1 MFSPVSYT
9 HLSGEMV
16 CPDVLEMLLVD
27 AVVEHQQDQEAVLS
41 IAKEYAA
48 AVRKVMDAT
57 SIFLYG
63 SYAKGTA
70 TKDSDIDIAVVVN
83 QIPGDYLDAVS
94 VLWKLTRSVSQEIE
108 PVLLTPDD
116 QKSGFLQVV
125 QKTGIAV

>member
-1 MFSPVSYT
+1 MP
-9 HLSGEMV
+9 
-16 CPDVLEMLLVD
+16 P
-27 AVVEHQQDQEAVLS
+27 
-41 IAKEYAA
+41 
-48 AVRKVMDAT
+48 R
-57 SIFLYG
+57 FLYG

-125 QKTGIAV
+125 QNTGIAV

>member
-1 MFSPVSYT
+1 M
-9 HLSGEMV
+9 
-16 CPDVLEMLLVD
+16 
-27 AVVEHQQDQEAVLS
+27 DQEAVLS

-48 AVRKVMDAT
+48 AVRKVMGAT

-70 TKDSDIDIAVVVN
+70 TKDR
-83 QIPGDYLDAVS
+83 

-125 QKTGIAV
+125 QNTGIAV

>member
-1 MFSPVSYT
+1 M
-9 HLSGEMV
+9 
-16 CPDVLEMLLVD
+16 
-27 AVVEHQQDQEAVLS
+27 DQEAVLS
-41 IAKEYAA
+41 IAKEYVA
-48 AVRKVMDAT
+48 AVRKVMGAT

-125 QKTGIAV
+125 QNTGIAV

>member
-1 MFSPVSYT
+1 M
-9 HLSGEMV
+9 
-16 CPDVLEMLLVD
+16 
-27 AVVEHQQDQEAVLS
+27 
-41 IAKEYAA
+41 
-48 AVRKVMDAT
+48 
-57 SIFLYG
+57 
-63 SYAKGTA
+63 
-70 TKDSDIDIAVVVN
+70 VN

>member
-1 MFSPVSYT
+1 M
-9 HLSGEMV
+9 
-16 CPDVLEMLLVD
+16 
-27 AVVEHQQDQEAVLS
+27 DQEAVLS

-48 AVRKVMDAT
+48 AVRN
-57 SIFLYG
+57 
-63 SYAKGTA
+63 TA

-125 QKTGIAV
+125 QNTGIAV

>member
-1 MFSPVSYT
+1 M
-9 HLSGEMV
+9 
-16 CPDVLEMLLVD
+16 
-27 AVVEHQQDQEAVLS
+27 DQEAVLS

-48 AVRKVMDAT
+48 AVRKVMGAT

-83 QIPGDYLDAVS
+83 QIPGDYLDA
-94 VLWKLTRSVSQEIE
+94 RSVSQEIE

-125 QKTGIAV
+125 QNTGIAV

>member
-1 MFSPVSYT
+1 
-9 HLSGEMV
+9 
-16 CPDVLEMLLVD
+16 
-27 AVVEHQQDQEAVLS
+27 
-41 IAKEYAA
+41 
-48 AVRKVMDAT
+48 MDAT

>member
-1 MFSPVSYT
+1 M
-9 HLSGEMV
+9 
-16 CPDVLEMLLVD
+16 
-27 AVVEHQQDQEAVLS
+27 DQEAVLS

-48 AVRKVMDAT
+48 AVRKDMDAT

>member
-1 MFSPVSYT
+1 M
-9 HLSGEMV
+9 
-16 CPDVLEMLLVD
+16 
-27 AVVEHQQDQEAVLS
+27 LS

-63 SYAKGTA
+63 SYAKGRA

-83 QIPGDYLDAVS
+83 QIPGDYLDTVS

-108 PVLLTPDD
+108 PVLLIPDY
-116 QKSGFLQVV
+116 QKSNFLQVV
-125 QKTGIAV
+125 RKTGIAV